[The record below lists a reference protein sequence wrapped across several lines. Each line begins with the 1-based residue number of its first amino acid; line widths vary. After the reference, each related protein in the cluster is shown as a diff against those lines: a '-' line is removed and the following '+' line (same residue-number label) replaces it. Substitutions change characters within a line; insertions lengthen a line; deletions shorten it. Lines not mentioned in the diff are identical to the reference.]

1 MSVYK
6 YQKLVE
12 ERSNVDTEIA
22 SASLKKWYRISNS
35 EKALNRPIAV
45 DRTCQKCCTNAHFSG
60 AAWRVHIHY
69 HIIYGF

>member
-12 ERSNVDTEIA
+12 ERSNVNTEIA

-35 EKALNRPIAV
+35 EKALN
-45 DRTCQKCCTNAHFSG
+45 
-60 AAWRVHIHY
+60 
-69 HIIYGF
+69 